1 MQLDHHK
8 LEINS
13 QKIQKPS
20 AECFYLRK
28 GFQLEPFQNVFMNS
42 SLSNETLK
50 KLFSYSV
57 GVFCHST
64 FKNKSMLTRAHF
76 SGHSDDSRS
85 DCIIIMV
92 STVITVQHIKRAWIN
107 PDFNFSLL
115 YTKTLQNKTNKQTQ
129 KNLVRMLPKQQKRLY
144 IIRKQKYFCLLC
156 FVLEK

>member
-1 MQLDHHK
+1 
-8 LEINS
+8 
-13 QKIQKPS
+13 
-20 AECFYLRK
+20 
-28 GFQLEPFQNVFMNS
+28 MNS

-92 STVITVQHIKRAWIN
+92 SIVITVQHIKRAWIN

-115 YTKTLQNKTNKQTQ
+115 YTKTWQNKTNKQTQ
-129 KNLVRMLPKQQKRLY
+129 KTLWGCYLSNKNGCILSVNKSTSVCSALCWKNNVLMWFLRNYCMVRNIKAQH
-144 IIRKQKYFCLLC
+144 C
-156 FVLEK
+156 F